1 MADEI
6 KLSNSGLSNVRSDA
20 VAGQNETGD
29 DLITIFGDFWQSESM
44 RISDQ
49 DLSKNAA
56 VSGNGEAAIIE
67 NNDVKISGMN
77 VELATIER
85 LPKSENND
93 ANIVTMEDVAPQG
106 QKPVVSKL
114 SQNYFFSPAE
124 ATAKTDNLIR
134 IINVQYAG
142 NLITEY
148 INNSTKMK
156 NRPNDA
162 EIQIDGSLRLEFMS
176 LNSEG
181 GIVLANANEFLP
193 TYEFIDDGASPIN
206 EEADELNI
214 ADIST
219 ALSWHAESGSVDHI
233 VFSTHKKIKVNNYRI
248 DYQNVDFRKPSS
260 DFFLHQ
266 NIGMTI
272 ERAPIAKL
280 IDETQILFDVRNQSG
295 IVKSTIASEDI
306 NPKPQM
312 GPILLKNSDSYT
324 KNNNFLEV
332 IRDVKN
338 LIESKYLDIS
348 APKTS
353 LTILPK
359 LKSTEQ
365 NSYANLEHPSQV
377 LIDGKT
383 EKAIEPGVGLN
394 VTERNDIKIKVSDN
408 KNTHPNAQS
417 KVIRVDVL
425 KKAWEQQVVS
435 KLVSGIKENAASIEL
450 ILQPK
455 KLGEVS
461 VQIVRDAN
469 NVSIKLTSE
478 SQNVANLFKA
488 AEIQLETLLSQNG
501 MKLAGF
507 TVGYDNQGRD
517 NRNSQQSNNTKNG
530 IFLKK
535 KSEKSVEYDSKSE
548 SVALSRHVGDYDYLV

>member
-6 KLSNSGLSNVRSDA
+6 KLSNSGLSNLRSDA
-20 VAGQNETGD
+20 VAGKNETGD
-29 DLITIFGDFWQSESM
+29 ALVEIFSDFWHSESM

-56 VSGNGEAAIIE
+56 VSDNAEETIIA
-67 NNDVKISGMN
+67 NNDIKVSGMN
-77 VELATIER
+77 VEIATLKR
-85 LPKSENND
+85 LSESENDD
-93 ANIVTMEDVAPQG
+93 ANVITVEDVAPQG
-106 QKPVVSKL
+106 QTSLVSKL
-114 SQNYFFSPAE
+114 AQNYFFSPAE
-124 ATAKTDNLIR
+124 ATAKSDNLIR
-134 IINVQYAG
+134 IINVQNAG

-148 INNSTKMK
+148 INNPTKIK
-156 NRPNDA
+156 NLPNDA
-162 EIQIDGSLRLEFMS
+162 EIQIDGSLKLEPIS
-176 LNSEG
+176 LYCKAE
-181 GIVLANANEFLP
+181 IFLANANAFLP
-193 TYEFIDDGASPIN
+193 IYDFIDYRAAPIN
-206 EEADELNI
+206 EEADELNLI
-214 ADIST
+214 DIS
-219 ALSWHAESGSVDHI
+219 AAFSWHAKSGSVDDI
-233 VFSTHKKIKVNNYRI
+233 VFSTHKEIKVNNYRI
-248 DYQNVDFRKPSS
+248 DYQNVDFRKPSP

-266 NIGMTI
+266 NIWMTF
-272 ERAPIAKL
+272 EHAQIAKPM
-280 IDETQILFDVRNQSG
+280 DESQILFDARNQSG
-295 IVKSTIASEDI
+295 IFKSIIASEDI
-306 NPKPQM
+306 SPKPQM
-312 GPILLKNSDSYT
+312 GPILLKNADFYI

-332 IRDVKN
+332 ISDGKN

-348 APKTS
+348 TPESS
-353 LTILPK
+353 LTIVPK

-365 NSYANLEHPSQV
+365 NSYANLEHPSQI

-383 EKAIEPGVGLN
+383 KKAIEPVVGLN
-394 VTERNDIKIKVSDN
+394 VTENTDIKVNDD

-425 KKAWEQQVVS
+425 KKSWEQQFVS
-435 KLVSGIKENAASIEL
+435 KLVSGIKANASSIDL

-478 SQNVANLFKA
+478 SQTVANLFKA
-488 AEIQLETLLSQNG
+488 TEIQLETLLSQNG
-501 MKLAGF
+501 IKLAGF

-530 IFLKK
+530 ILLKK
-535 KSEKSVEYDSKSE
+535 KSEKSVEYDSKTE

>member
-6 KLSNSGLSNVRSDA
+6 KLSNSGLSNLRSDA
-20 VAGQNETGD
+20 VAGQNEPGD
-29 DLITIFGDFWQSESM
+29 ALVAIFSDFWQSESM

-56 VSGNGEAAIIE
+56 VSGNVEAAIIE
-67 NNDVKISGMN
+67 NNDIKISGMN
-77 VELATIER
+77 VEIATIDR
-85 LPKSENND
+85 LPKSENDD
-93 ANIVTMEDVAPQG
+93 ANVAIMEDVAPQG
-106 QKPVVSKL
+106 QMCVVSKL
-114 SQNYFFSPAE
+114 DQNYFFSPAE
-124 ATAKTDNLIR
+124 ETAKTDNLIR
-134 IINVQYAG
+134 IINVQNAG

-148 INNSTKMK
+148 INNPTKIK

-162 EIQIDGSLRLEFMS
+162 EIQKDGSLKLEFMS
-176 LNSEG
+176 LNSKGEV
-181 GIVLANANEFLP
+181 VLANANEFLP
-193 TYEFIDDGASPIN
+193 IYDFIDDGAAPIN

-214 ADIST
+214 TDIST
-219 ALSWHAESGSVDHI
+219 AFSWHAESGSVDDI
-233 VFSTHKKIKVNNYRI
+233 VFSTYKEIKVNNYRI

-266 NIGMTI
+266 NIGMTV
-272 ERAPIAKL
+272 EQAPIAKL
-280 IDETQILFDVRNQSG
+280 IDETQILFYARNKSG
-295 IVKSTIASEDI
+295 IFKSIIASEDI
-306 NPKPQM
+306 TPKPQM
-312 GPILLKNSDSYT
+312 GPIFLKNSDTYM

-332 IRDVKN
+332 ISDGKN

-348 APKTS
+348 TPESS
-353 LTILPK
+353 LTIVPK

-365 NSYANLEHPSQV
+365 NSYANLEHPSQI

-383 EKAIEPGVGLN
+383 KKAIEPVVGLN
-394 VTERNDIKIKVSDN
+394 VTESTDIKVNDD
-408 KNTHPNAQS
+408 KNTHPIAQS

-425 KKAWEQQVVS
+425 KKTWEQQVVS
-435 KLVSGIKENAASIEL
+435 KLVSGIKNNATSIDL

-461 VQIVRDAN
+461 VHIVRDAN

-488 AEIQLETLLSQNG
+488 TEIQLETLLSQNG

-530 IFLKK
+530 ILLKK
-535 KSEKSVEYDSKSE
+535 KSEKSVQNGSKTE

>member
-6 KLSNSGLSNVRSDA
+6 KLSNSGLSNLRSDA
-20 VAGQNETGD
+20 VAGQNEPGD
-29 DLITIFGDFWQSESM
+29 ALVAIFSDFWQSESM

-67 NNDVKISGMN
+67 NNDIKISGMN
-77 VELATIER
+77 VEIATIDR
-85 LPKSENND
+85 LPKSENDD
-93 ANIVTMEDVAPQG
+93 ANVATMEDVAPQG
-106 QKPVVSKL
+106 QMSVVSKL
-114 SQNYFFSPAE
+114 DQNYFFSPAE
-124 ATAKTDNLIR
+124 ETAKTDNLIR
-134 IINVQYAG
+134 IINVQNAG

-148 INNSTKMK
+148 LYNPTKIK

-162 EIQIDGSLRLEFMS
+162 EIQKDGSLKLEFMS
-176 LNSEG
+176 LNSKGEV
-181 GIVLANANEFLP
+181 VLANANEFLP
-193 TYEFIDDGASPIN
+193 IYDFIDDGAAPIN

-214 ADIST
+214 TDIST
-219 ALSWHAESGSVDHI
+219 AFSWHAECGSVDDI
-233 VFSTHKKIKVNNYRI
+233 VFSTYKEIKVNNYRI

-266 NIGMTI
+266 NIGMTV
-272 ERAPIAKL
+272 EQAPIAKL
-280 IDETQILFDVRNQSG
+280 IDETQILFYARNKSG
-295 IVKSTIASEDI
+295 IFKSIIASEDI
-306 NPKPQM
+306 TPKPQM
-312 GPILLKNSDSYT
+312 GPIFLKNSDTYM

-332 IRDVKN
+332 ISDGKN

-348 APKTS
+348 TPESS
-353 LTILPK
+353 LTIVPK

-365 NSYANLEHPSQV
+365 NSYANLEHPSQI

-383 EKAIEPGVGLN
+383 KKAIEPVVGLN
-394 VTERNDIKIKVSDN
+394 VTESTDIKVNDD
-408 KNTHPNAQS
+408 KNTHPIAQS

-425 KKAWEQQVVS
+425 KKTWEQQVVS
-435 KLVSGIKENAASIEL
+435 KLVSGIKNNATSIDL

-488 AEIQLETLLSQNG
+488 TEIQLETLLSQNG

-530 IFLKK
+530 ILLKK
-535 KSEKSVEYDSKSE
+535 KSEKSVQNGSKTE

>member
-29 DLITIFGDFWQSESM
+29 DLVAIFGDFWQSESM

-56 VSGNGEAAIIE
+56 VSGNGEATIIE

-77 VELATIER
+77 VEIATIYG
-85 LPKSENND
+85 LPKSENDD
-93 ANIVTMEDVAPQG
+93 ANLATMVDVAPQG
-106 QKPVVSKL
+106 QMSVVSKL
-114 SQNYFFSPAE
+114 DQNYFFSPAE
-124 ATAKTDNLIR
+124 ETAKTDNLIR
-134 IINVQYAG
+134 IINVQNAG

-148 INNSTKMK
+148 INNSTKIK

-193 TYEFIDDGASPIN
+193 IYDFIDDGAAPIN

-214 ADIST
+214 TDIST
-219 ALSWHAESGSVDHI
+219 AFSWHAESGSVDNI
-233 VFSTHKKIKVNNYRI
+233 VFSTHKEIKVNNYRI

-266 NIGMTI
+266 NIEMTV

-295 IVKSTIASEDI
+295 IVKSIIASEDI

-312 GPILLKNSDSYT
+312 GPILLKNSDSYM

-332 IRDVKN
+332 ISDGKN
-338 LIESKYLDIS
+338 LIESKYLDSS

-353 LTILPK
+353 LTIFPK

-365 NSYANLEHPSQV
+365 NSYANLEHPSQI
-377 LIDGKT
+377 LIDGTTK
-383 EKAIEPGVGLN
+383 KAIEPVVGLN
-394 VTERNDIKIKVSDN
+394 VTESTDIKVNDDKT
-408 KNTHPNAQS
+408 THHNAQS

-425 KKAWEQQVVS
+425 KKTWEQQVVS
-435 KLVSGIKENAASIEL
+435 KLVSGIKDNATSIDL

-488 AEIQLETLLSQNG
+488 TEIQLETLLSQNG

-530 IFLKK
+530 ILLKK
-535 KSEKSVEYDSKSE
+535 KSEKSVEYDSKTE